1 MPCVGH
7 GERDKYA
14 DRINVVFIFPSL
26 IARKTLRR
34 CLHYYLFP
42 SSAAFRSDRQYIP
55 CLKSPDY
62 LFTCRLNVE
71 ASCCTLCPD
80 GNSTP
85 PQGEHLFLSNVPAD
99 WTEWF
104 HWPMG
109 CALLQ
114 AKRCFR
120 GGGTPTNVLCRR
132 PPSLSLTTTTGQ
144 PNITHTHGMWIVLF
158 RPGCTFT
165 PFRAAA
171 VPFLGTNYLKIEW
184 FVPQKGTAVLKGFN
198 SADFAPGCVCD
209 RFSGARCFPRQIER
223 DFFLFLFFEKT
234 CFFFFFRPV
243 SNKNVIPAKQ

>member
-114 AKRCFR
+114 AKRCFP
-120 GGGTPTNVLCRR
+120 GGGHTNQRFVS
-132 PPSLSLTTTTGQ
+132 PS
-144 PNITHTHGMWIVLF
+144 PV
-158 RPGCTFT
+158 
-165 PFRAAA
+165 
-171 VPFLGTNYLKIEW
+171 
-184 FVPQKGTAVLKGFN
+184 
-198 SADFAPGCVCD
+198 
-209 RFSGARCFPRQIER
+209 
-223 DFFLFLFFEKT
+223 
-234 CFFFFFRPV
+234 PV
-243 SNKNVIPAKQ
+243 SHHHNRPTQHYTYTWHVDRTFSTRLYLHPL